1 MEVLQVLEKKIAALV
16 ELIHELKA
24 ENARLVEENAQLL
37 VQVDSLQATIGALE
51 GTVVQ
56 DSNRLNELKEET
68 KHVVDDLIRSIDLLV
83 KENQQ

>member
-37 VQVDSLQATIGALE
+37 VQVDSLQASMSALE
-51 GTVVQ
+51 GAVVQ
-56 DSNRLNELKEET
+56 DSRRLDELKEET
-68 KHVVDDLIRSIDLLV
+68 KHVVDDLIKSIDLLV
-83 KENQQ
+83 ESQQ

>member
-16 ELIHELKA
+16 GLIHELKA
-24 ENARLVEENAQLL
+24 ENARIVEENAQLL
-37 VQVDSLQATIGALE
+37 VQVDSLQATIIALE
-51 GTVVQ
+51 GAVVQ
-56 DSNRLNELKEET
+56 DENRLNDLKEET